1 MGAIRALVAF
11 LNEDIIDDAASHV
24 YYGFLPLAHS
34 LEMAAELVF
43 FSAGIRIG
51 YGSPYTMT
59 DNGTAI
65 IPGQKGDLRLLRPT
79 LMAGVPL
86 ILDRIRKTLT
96 DRFERPGRAI
106 FWKQLFKYFCAYKN
120 FWIDHGYDTPL
131 VNQFICK
138 KVQGQLGG
146 RVQFMII
153 GGAPLSPD
161 TQRVMR
167 AFLNV
172 KLLIVSW
179 LLIRVLILMRKCAN
193 LICYLHPPRDT
204 ARRKPAP
211 APSSPTSTTC
221 RLA

>member
-11 LNEDIIDDAASHV
+11 LNEDIIDDAPNHV

-43 FSAGIRIG
+43 FSAGVRIG

-131 VNQFICK
+131 VNHFICK

-172 KLLIVSW
+172 KLLIVSHDF
-179 LLIRVLILMRKCAN
+179 LLTFISKTVFN
-193 LICYLHPPRDT
+193 LFIIDFFFRATAPR
-204 ARRKPAP
+204 RPAP
-211 APSSPTSTTC
+211 APSSPTLTTC
-221 RLA
+221 PSA

>member
-1 MGAIRALVAF
+1 MLLLLLLLSSSSSAHSGVVQTHRNFVGAIRALVAF
-11 LNEDIIDDAASHV
+11 LNEDIIDDAPNHV

-43 FSAGIRIG
+43 FSTGVRIG

-131 VNQFICK
+131 VNHFICK

-172 KLLIVSW
+172 KLLIVSAFF
-179 LLIRVLILMRKCAN
+179 LVN
-193 LICYLHPPRDT
+193 FYLENVF
-204 ARRKPAP
+204 
-211 APSSPTSTTC
+211 
-221 RLA
+221 